1 MRARLTRSAG
11 RAAVWGRRVAALF
24 PVRVWRH
31 FLRRNGF
38 LLSAGMAY
46 QTLFVLFAL
55 LYVAFAGAGVWVG
68 GSDVAVDA
76 MIRIVNSYIPGFIGV
91 DAIVAP
97 DAVRE
102 VATSATGAFTLTGA
116 IAAVVVIWTGIGAVT
131 FTRRAVRGI
140 FGLPFDTRSYVLL
153 KLRDAVA
160 ALAFGMSLL
169 LGAAISF
176 GGVWAL
182 RTLVEMLGLEVP
194 SALVRSLVSISSVLV
209 VIVIDVAAIAA
220 LVRFLTGAVVRWRR
234 ILPGAVL
241 GGIAVAVLQLGAGL
255 LAAHTPGNPLL
266 ATFAVTVGLLL
277 WCRVIAAVILL
288 AASWIA
294 LSAGDRNEPV
304 RDSGGLRPL
313 RATAAR
319 GPRRDVRSRR

>member
-11 RAAVWGRRVAALF
+11 RAAVWGRRIAALF

-46 QTLFVLFAL
+46 QALFALFAL

-68 GSDVAVDA
+68 GSDAAVDA
-76 MIRIVNSYIPGFIGV
+76 MIRIVNGYIPGFIGA
-91 DAIVAP
+91 DGIVEP

-102 VATSATGAFTLTGA
+102 VATSATSAFTLTGV
-116 IAAVVVIWTGIGAVT
+116 IAAVVVVWTGVGAVT

-140 FGLPFDTRSYVLL
+140 FGLPFDARSYVLL
-153 KLRDAVA
+153 KLRDAAA
-160 ALAFGMSLL
+160 ALVFGVSLL
-169 LGAAISF
+169 LGAAISI

-182 RTLVEMLGLEVP
+182 RALLEMLGQQVP
-194 SALVRSLVSISSVLV
+194 SALVQTLVSISSALV
-209 VIVIDVAAIAA
+209 VIAIDVAAIAA
-220 LVRFLTGAVVRWRR
+220 LVRFLTGTVIRWRR
-234 ILPGAVL
+234 VLPGSVL
-241 GGIAVAVLQLGAGL
+241 GGVAVAVLQLGAGL
-255 LAAHTPGNPLL
+255 LLAHTPGNPLL
-266 ATFAVTVGLLL
+266 ATFAVMVGLLL

-294 LSAGDRNEPV
+294 LSAGDRDEPL
-304 RDSGGLRPL
+304 RDSGAQRPL
-313 RATAAR
+313 RAIAAR
-319 GPRRDVRSRR
+319 GPRRDVRARR

>member
-11 RAAVWGRRVAALF
+11 RAAVWGRRIAALF

-46 QTLFVLFAL
+46 QALFALFAL
-55 LYVAFAGAGVWVG
+55 LYVAFAGAGLWVG
-68 GSDVAVDA
+68 GSDAAVDT
-76 MIRIVNSYIPGFIGV
+76 MIRIVNSYIPGFIGA
-91 DAIVAP
+91 DGIVEP
-97 DAVRE
+97 DAVRG
-102 VATSATGAFTLTGA
+102 VASSATGAFTLTGV
-116 IAAVVVIWTGIGAVT
+116 IAAVVVVWTGIGAVT

-153 KLRDAVA
+153 KLRDAAA
-160 ALAFGMSLL
+160 ALVFGVSLL
-169 LGAAISF
+169 LGAAISV

-182 RTLVEMLGLEVP
+182 RALLELLGQEVP
-194 SALVRSLVSISSVLV
+194 GTTTRTLVSISSALV
-209 VIVIDVAAIAA
+209 VVVIDVAAIAA
-220 LVRFLTGAVVRWRR
+220 LVRFLTGTEIRWRR

-241 GGIAVAVLQLGAGL
+241 GGVAVAVLQLGAGL

-266 ATFAVTVGLLL
+266 ATFAVMVGLLL

-294 LSAGDRNEPV
+294 LSADDRNEPL
-304 RDSGGLRPL
+304 RDSGALPLL
-313 RATAAR
+313 RATAVR
-319 GPRRDVRSRR
+319 RSRRDVRSRR

>member
-11 RAAVWGRRVAALF
+11 RAAVWGRRIAAVF

-46 QTLFVLFAL
+46 QALFALFAL

-76 MIRIVNSYIPGFIGV
+76 MIRIVNSYIPGFIGA
-91 DAIVAP
+91 DGIVAP
-97 DAVRE
+97 EAVRE
-102 VATSATGAFTLTGA
+102 VANSATGAFTLTGV
-116 IAAVVVIWTGIGAVT
+116 IAAIVVVWTGIGAVT
-131 FTRRAVRGI
+131 LTRRAVRGI
-140 FGLPFDTRSYVLL
+140 FGLPFDTRSYVQL
-153 KLRDAVA
+153 KLRDAAA
-160 ALAFGMSLL
+160 ALVFGMSLL
-169 LGAAISF
+169 LGAAISV

-182 RTLVEMLGLEVP
+182 RTLLEMLGQEIP
-194 SALVRSLVSISSVLV
+194 SAMGRTLVSISSVLV

-220 LVRFLTGAVVRWRR
+220 LVRFLTGTVIRWRR
-234 ILPGAVL
+234 ILPGSVL
-241 GGIAVAVLQLGAGL
+241 GGVAVAVLQLGAGL

-266 ATFAVTVGLLL
+266 ATFAVMVGLLL

-294 LSAGDRNEPV
+294 LSADDRNEPL
-304 RDSGGLRPL
+304 RDSGPLRPL
-313 RATAAR
+313 RATAAAQR
-319 GPRRDVRSRR
+319 RRDVRPRR

>member
-1 MRARLTRSAG
+1 M
-11 RAAVWGRRVAALF
+11 F

-31 FLRRNGF
+31 FLHRNGF

-46 QTLFVLFAL
+46 QALFALFAL

-68 GSDVAVDA
+68 GSDAAVDA
-76 MIRIVNSYIPGFIGV
+76 MIRIVNSYIPGFIGA
-91 DAIVAP
+91 DGIVAP
-97 DAVRE
+97 EAVRE
-102 VATSATGAFTLTGA
+102 VANSATGAFTLTGV
-116 IAAVVVIWTGIGAVT
+116 IAAIVVVWTGIGAVT

-153 KLRDAVA
+153 KLRDAAA
-160 ALAFGMSLL
+160 ALVFGMSLL
-169 LGAAISF
+169 LGAAISI

-182 RTLVEMLGLEVP
+182 RTLLEMLGQEIP
-194 SALVRSLVSISSVLV
+194 SAMGRALVSISSVLV

-220 LVRFLTGAVVRWRR
+220 LVRFLTGTVIRWRR
-234 ILPGAVL
+234 ILPGSVL
-241 GGIAVAVLQLGAGL
+241 GGVAVAVLQLGAGL

-266 ATFAVTVGLLL
+266 ATFAVMVGLLL

-294 LSAGDRNEPV
+294 LSAHDRNEPL
-304 RDSGGLRPL
+304 RDSGPLRPL
-313 RATAAR
+313 RATAAAERRR
-319 GPRRDVRSRR
+319 GVRPRR